1 MSHQTGIQASED
13 VKEIFARARNGKYR
27 LLKISIE
34 NVSAPQSI
42 SNVSASISGMEIT
55 KQVIIKKKKKNNLFF
70 HKLEVNLICF
80 LFSAYVLKVP
90 E

>member
-1 MSHQTGIQASED
+1 SED

-42 SNVSASISGMEIT
+42 SNVSASISGMEIS
-55 KQVIIKKKKKNNLFF
+55 KQRILLFEF
-70 HKLEVNLICF
+70 T
-80 LFSAYVLKVP
+80 
-90 E
+90 

>member
-34 NVSAPQSI
+34 NVSEPQSI
-42 SNVSASISGMEIT
+42 SNVNASVSGMEIS
-55 KQVIIKKKKKNNLFF
+55 KQVILSP
-70 HKLEVNLICF
+70 
-80 LFSAYVLKVP
+80 SAQKHYFRIVTQ
-90 E
+90 

>member
-55 KQVIIKKKKKNNLFF
+55 KQSNL
-70 HKLEVNLICF
+70 
-80 LFSAYVLKVP
+80 
-90 E
+90 